1 MFYTSQNYT
10 LAFLLEEPLHYIAG
24 KSVYKELNKRYRVW
38 YKNGK
43 VVVSIWKG
51 TCRCL
56 WKGLKKENLK
66 RVNFQKNCL
75 HGIAP
80 FSES

>member
-24 KSVYKELNKRYRVW
+24 KSVYKELNTMYRMG

-43 VVVSIWKG
+43 IGVSIWKG
-51 TCRCL
+51 TRRCL
-56 WKGLKKENLK
+56 WKGLKTENLK
-66 RVNFQKNCL
+66 RDNFQNNCL
-75 HGIAP
+75 HGTEP
-80 FSES
+80 FLES